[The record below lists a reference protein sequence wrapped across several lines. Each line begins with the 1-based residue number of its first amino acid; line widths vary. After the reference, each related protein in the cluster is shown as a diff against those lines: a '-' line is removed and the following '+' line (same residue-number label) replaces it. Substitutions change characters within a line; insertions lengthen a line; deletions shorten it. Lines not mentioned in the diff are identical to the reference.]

1 MSYDLYDVDIYK
13 EIKKVL
19 NSLDTVDMRRDDL
32 VIIGYN
38 LLGKEDLAKAL
49 EKYNAMNNEKVA
61 DFRKLRYAQFYFDK
75 FKCCLSGFKALNL
88 NDLSIM
94 DVSIDEFCKL
104 DKLDGRGIKKL
115 DDGSYEL
122 DRVLPIYYKDK
133 YLGHVDWSY
142 DYVCVK
148 SSLLNYYIDC
158 ETLEFGIKID
168 RVDILCNI
176 GKKLNHSNGTYKTG
190 LMNENELRVLDIHGH
205 KIQKSF
211 KVARD
216 PMEWDLKILKMLR
229 LPNSN
234 DYMLFEKSAIINVCA
249 ILGESILMPNSVN
262 EVYFCDK
269 DLGFKRTGGTIDDC
283 TEIVLPPSITYI
295 GYDGDMLKGIDLKD
309 CVKLMISENSS
320 SELISNI
327 CWLCDIYE
335 KRKLDDMSRDARI
348 KLIKNKYSDII
359 EFY

>member
-1 MSYDLYDVDIYK
+1 MSYDLYDVDID
-13 EIKKVL
+13 IKIREVL

-49 EKYNAMNNEKVA
+49 EKYDAMNNEKVA

-75 FKCCLSGFKALNL
+75 FKCCLSGFKVLNL
-88 NDLSIM
+88 NDLSIIDM
-94 DVSIDEFCKL
+94 SIDEFG
-104 DKLDGRGIKKL
+104 KLDGRNIKKL

-122 DRVLPIYYKDK
+122 GRALPLYYDDK
-133 YLGHVDWSY
+133 YLGHVNWVY

-148 SSLLNYYIDC
+148 SSFLNYYIDC
-158 ETLEFGIKID
+158 ETLEFGIKVV
-168 RVDILCNI
+168 RVDILGNI
-176 GKKLNHSNGTYKTG
+176 GKKLNHHEGTYRTS
-190 LMNENELRVLDIHGH
+190 LMSENEHR
-205 KIQKSF
+205 KIEVYGRKVSKLF

-216 PMEWDLKILKMLR
+216 PMEWDLKILNMFR

-234 DYMLFEKSAIINVCA
+234 NYMLFEKSAIINVWN
-249 ILGESILMPNSVN
+249 ILGGSILIPNGVN

-269 DLGFKRTGGTIDDC
+269 DLGFKNSDGTIDDG
-283 TEIVLPPSITYI
+283 TEIVLPPSVNYI

-320 SELISNI
+320 SELISDI
-327 CWLCDIYE
+327 CWLCDIDE
-335 KRKLDDMSRDARI
+335 KHKLDDMSRGDKIR
-348 KLIKNKYSDII
+348 LIKNEYSDTI

>member
-1 MSYDLYDVDIYK
+1 MLYEDDNIK
-13 EIKKVL
+13 IKKVL

-38 LLGKEDLAKAL
+38 LLGEEDLAKAL

-61 DFRKLRYAQFYFDK
+61 GFRELRYAQFYFDK
-75 FKCCLSGFKALNL
+75 FKCSLSGFKVLNL
-88 NDLSIM
+88 NDLSII
-94 DVSIDEFCKL
+94 DISIDEFG
-104 DKLDGRGIKKL
+104 KLDGRNVKQL

-122 DRVLPIYYKDK
+122 GRALPLYYDDK
-133 YLGHVDWSY
+133 YLGHARLGI

-148 SSLLNYYIDC
+148 SSFLNYYIDC

-168 RVDILCNI
+168 RVDILGNI
-176 GKKLNHSNGTYKTG
+176 GKKLNHHEGTYQTY
-190 LMNENELRVLDIHGH
+190 LMHEKEIRVLDIYGH
-205 KIQKSF
+205 KLQVPF

-216 PMEWDLKILKMLR
+216 PMEWDLKILNMLR
-229 LPNSN
+229 LPNNN
-234 DYMLFEKSAIINVCA
+234 DYMLFEKSAIINVWA
-249 ILGESILMPNSVN
+249 ILGRSILIPNGVS

-269 DLGFKRTGGTIDDC
+269 DLGFKDSDGTIDDD
-283 TEIVLPPSITYI
+283 TEIVIPPSVNYI

-320 SELISNI
+320 SELISDI

-335 KRKLDDMSRDARI
+335 KRKLDDMPRGDRI
-348 KLIKNKYSDII
+348 RLIKNKYSDTI